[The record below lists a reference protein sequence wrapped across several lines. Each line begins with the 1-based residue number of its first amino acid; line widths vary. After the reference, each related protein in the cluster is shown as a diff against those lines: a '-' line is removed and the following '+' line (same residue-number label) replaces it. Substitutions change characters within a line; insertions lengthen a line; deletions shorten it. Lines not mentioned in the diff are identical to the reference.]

1 MRHIVA
7 GSPALYTHRLCAR
20 CALAYRLCAC
30 SRIGCA
36 PGVLGVGRCAA
47 SLLQSPLRGSL
58 FFGPASRAGIG
69 CCIVDTLLQKCH
81 ARCAGSRFALRAQ
94 VVRRCATPLLA
105 LLRSLSS
112 LAASRLASLH
122 RAALLRCSPCPLRGR
137 SLVRRCCGALSPL
150 RGARSAVRRCCAAR
164 PRFAG
169 RRPVSPLLRLAV
181 GLRARHLRPCLEST
195 FVPGRPHSLPILKY
209 IPGIYISNRVS
220 LSVPG
225 VHVSTRPST
234 SVSTSRR
241 GPYPS
246 NITIFFT
253 PPTPLKRGWVPIE
266 HPLNQ
271 DLDIGGR

>member
-7 GSPALYTHRLCAR
+7 GLPALYTHRLCAR

-47 SLLQSPLRGSL
+47 SPLQSPLRGSL
-58 FFGPASRAGIG
+58 FLK

-94 VVRRCATPLLA
+94 VVRRCAAPLLA
-105 LLRSLSS
+105 LLRSLSL

-181 GLRARHLRPCLEST
+181 GLRALRQRPYSRLSIRARSPRKYST
-195 FVPGRPHSLPILKY
+195 VHIC
-209 IPGIYISNRVS
+209 IYI
-220 LSVPG
+220 
-225 VHVSTRPST
+225 T
-234 SVSTSRR
+234 
-241 GPYPS
+241 
-246 NITIFFT
+246 
-253 PPTPLKRGWVPIE
+253 
-266 HPLNQ
+266 
-271 DLDIGGR
+271 

>member
-1 MRHIVA
+1 VR
-7 GSPALYTHRLCAR
+7 ALRA
-20 CALAYRLCAC
+20 

-36 PGVLGVGRCAA
+36 PGVLGPRPLRGLPPSIAAARLSLPQVLHRGYTVAKMSQPAARALTSRFALRLCAA
-47 SLLQSPLRGSL
+47 ARRRCSRCCARSPCSPLRGSRPSIVQRCCAAL
-58 FFGPASRAGIG
+58 LARFAGGRSCAAVAAPSPRCAGRGRRCGAVAPLVPASR
-69 CCIVDTLLQKCH
+69 VV
-81 ARCAGSRFALRAQ
+81 ARS
-94 VVRRCATPLLA
+94 
-105 LLRSLSS
+105 
-112 LAASRLASLH
+112 
-122 RAALLRCSPCPLRGR
+122 
-137 SLVRRCCGALSPL
+137 RRCCGSPS
-150 RGARSAVRRCCAAR
+150 GSVPYVNVR
-164 PRFAG
+164 
-169 RRPVSPLLRLAV
+169 
-181 GLRARHLRPCLEST
+181 T
-195 FVPGRPHSLPILKY
+195 
-209 IPGIYISNRVS
+209 RVS

>member
-1 MRHIVA
+1 M
-7 GSPALYTHRLCAR
+7 YTHRLCA
-20 CALAYRLCAC
+20 
-30 SRIGCA
+30 
-36 PGVLGVGRCAA
+36 GVLEVGRCAA

-58 FFGPASRAGIG
+58 LVASWIH
-69 CCIVDTLLQKCH
+69 CCINVTPA
-81 ARCAGSRFALRAQ
+81 ARALTSRFALRLCAAA
-94 VVRRCATPLLA
+94 RRPPRSPL
-105 LLRSLSS
+105 RGSLPSIVQ
-112 LAASRLASLH
+112 RCC
-122 RAALLRCSPCPLRGR
+122 AALLARFAGGGLCAAVAAPSPRCAGRGR
-137 SLVRRCCGALSPL
+137 WCGAVAPLVPAARVVARSRRCCGSPS
-150 RGARSAVRRCCAAR
+150 GSVPYVNVR
-164 PRFAG
+164 
-169 RRPVSPLLRLAV
+169 
-181 GLRARHLRPCLEST
+181 T
-195 FVPGRPHSLPILKY
+195 
-209 IPGIYISNRVS
+209 RVS